1 MDLLEDYAKKID
13 LIISAGHNLL
23 DVMKKEQ
30 RVDER
35 NLIVYTFVRKII
47 RILASLVNLVK
58 TGFEEEA
65 QILARALI
73 ETRINCDYFLLMA
86 KEDYKNA
93 TGRVIATLMLDKLK
107 ALRATNFK
115 IGDQQIERKWW
126 EKTEKEIKDSC
137 GVALANKI
145 KKYGFS
151 GLPLEA
157 RALETG
163 NKELY
168 DLAYRLYSRNVHA
181 TDINEHLGDVL
192 TPERFPKYEE
202 TLLPAVLGASCI
214 CGKAVT
220 EAVNA
225 WLRDR
230 LGIEKARREKSKDVC
245 D

>member
-1 MDLLEDYAKKID
+1 MDLLEEFAGKID
-13 LIISAGHNLL
+13 LIILAGHNLL
-23 DVMKKEQ
+23 DVMKQEQ
-30 RVDER
+30 KVDER
-35 NLIVYTFVRKII
+35 NLIVYTFVRKTI
-47 RILASLVNLVK
+47 RIVASLMNLVK

-93 TGRVIATLMLDKLK
+93 TGRVIAALMFDKLK

-115 IGDQQIERKWW
+115 IGDQQIDRKWW

-137 GVALANKI
+137 GEALSNKI

-151 GLPLEA
+151 GVSLEA
-157 RALETG
+157 RAAKTG

-181 TDINEHLGDVL
+181 MDINEQLGDVL

-202 TLLPAVLGASCI
+202 TLLPAVLAASCL
-214 CGKAVT
+214 CGKAVI
-220 EAVNA
+220 EGVND
-225 WLRDR
+225 WLGDP
-230 LGIEKARREKSKDVC
+230 LGIEKARGGESEKTS
-245 D
+245 